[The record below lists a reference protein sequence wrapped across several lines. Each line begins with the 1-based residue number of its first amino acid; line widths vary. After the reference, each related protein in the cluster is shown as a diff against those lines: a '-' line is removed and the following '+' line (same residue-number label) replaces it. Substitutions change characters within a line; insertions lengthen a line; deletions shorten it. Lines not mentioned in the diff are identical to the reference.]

1 MQKLYPENN
10 YQYFAEINSKTIPK
24 IENNNHA
31 KMLSINNLMQSVHQE
46 WGATKYSTINIKNP
60 NTQQAQ
66 ITFIEGKDH
75 SITRNPVQITLNA
88 VTGEKLHSTKN
99 DSAIA
104 TLNAGVYG
112 LHMATFAQPLLRLAL
127 FFSGLLGCAMIAS
140 GLLLWSLKRQL
151 QTKTEKFHFGYY
163 LVQRLNVTAIIG
175 LPIAVLSY
183 FYSNRIGLMLQST
196 QNYEVTTFFAVWL
209 FIFAISLC
217 IKKQYLWKKQ
227 LAIFIALAFGLA
239 IFNLFFLLQQNHIQ
253 NQIQNFAQ
261 FWSFF
266 RIDLFML
273 IFGLLAIFLYKNI
286 QPIQLKAQTKITNK
300 LERNVQANYGES
312 RS

>member
-1 MQKLYPENN
+1 
-10 YQYFAEINSKTIPK
+10 
-24 IENNNHA
+24 
-31 KMLSINNLMQSVHQE
+31 
-46 WGATKYSTINIKNP
+46 
-60 NTQQAQ
+60 
-66 ITFIEGKDH
+66 
-75 SITRNPVQITLNA
+75 
-88 VTGEKLHSTKN
+88 
-99 DSAIA
+99 
-104 TLNAGVYG
+104 
-112 LHMATFAQPLLRLAL
+112 MATFAQPLLRLAL
-127 FFSGLLGCAMIAS
+127 VFSGLLGCAMIAS
-140 GLLLWSLKRQL
+140 GLLLWSLKQQL

-183 FYSNRIGLMLQST
+183 FYTNRIGLMLQSA

>member
-1 MQKLYPENN
+1 
-10 YQYFAEINSKTIPK
+10 
-24 IENNNHA
+24 
-31 KMLSINNLMQSVHQE
+31 NLMQSVNQE
-46 WGATKYSTINIKNP
+46 WGKTEYSAINIKNP

-66 ITFIEGKDH
+66 ITFIEGQDH
-75 SITRNPVQITLNA
+75 SITRNPAQITLNA
-88 VTGEKLHSTKN
+88 VTGEKLRSTKN

-151 QTKTEKFHFGYY
+151 QTKTEQFHFGYY

-183 FYSNRIGLMLQST
+183 FYTNRIGLMLQSA

-209 FIFAISLC
+209 AIFAISLC

-227 LAIFIALAFGLA
+227 LAIFIALAFSLP
-239 IFNLFFLLQQNHIQ
+239 IFNLFFLLQQN
-253 NQIQNFAQ
+253 QIQTFTQ
-261 FWSFF
+261 FWTFF

-286 QPIQLKAQTKITNK
+286 QPIQLKAQTKIRNK
-300 LERNVQANYGES
+300 LERNAQANNGES